1 MSKGLGRSLL
11 SREVDFGGR
20 RSTIKVARIIAPHPK
35 MFTLGL
41 CRCDY
46 VEDLEM
52 KRFFRII
59 Q

>member
-1 MSKGLGRSLL
+1 MSKDLGRSLL
-11 SREVDFGGR
+11 SRVDFGGR
-20 RSTIKVARIIAPHPK
+20 RSTIKVVRIRAPHPK
-35 MFTLGL
+35 TFTWGL